1 MYNTLLY
8 GYAAKNV
15 GDDLFFY
22 ILANRYPNVQFYIES
37 DYYKTG
43 QLSNNLHFIS
53 NKESL
58 FRQILRRFLN
68 KIVGYCV
75 FLNKR
80 LLQFEFDNI
89 VFIGGSIFIEH
100 QYPFYYYDKYLNQHE
115 FFAGKPI
122 NILGCNYGPAR
133 TGVFYN
139 SVYHFLEKAQDVCF
153 RDSKSF
159 NLFKDISHCRVEKDI
174 VFSYK
179 KERRNKEENCI
190 GISVID
196 LSNRDYPEEI
206 KTLYIDSIIC
216 FIKKYLKRG
225 YTFKLF
231 SFCELE
237 GDLEVCSEM
246 LARINSPKVTIVNYV
261 GDLSHFVEIFI
272 SCSMIIATRF
282 HACVLALTHQIPL
295 LPILYSSKTINML
308 DDVGFCGEKVS
319 LNECKK
325 LCSLNVESLDNN
337 ILSSSDLI
345 SIAESAER
353 QFYYLDKYYKR
364 ICQDFQS

>member
-8 GYAAKNV
+8 GYAVKNV

-53 NKESL
+53 KKESL
-58 FRQILRRFLN
+58 FRQILRRFLT

-75 FLNKR
+75 FFNKR

-133 TGVFYN
+133 TAVFLN
-139 SVYHFLEKAQDVCF
+139 SVYHFLEKTKDVCF

-159 NLFKDISHCRVEKDI
+159 NLFKDIPHCRVEKDV
-174 VFSYK
+174 VFCYK
-179 KERRNKEENCI
+179 KERINKEVNCI

-196 LSNRDYPEEI
+196 LANRDYPEEI
-206 KTLYIDSIIC
+206 KKIYVDSITS
-216 FIKKYLKRG
+216 FVQKYLKKG
-225 YTFKLF
+225 YSFKLF
-231 SFCELE
+231 SFCENE
-237 GDLEVCSEM
+237 GDLKVCNE
-246 LARINSPKVTIVNYV
+246 LLERIKSPKVTIVNYD
-261 GDLSHFVEIFI
+261 GDLNSFVEVFI

-282 HACVLALTHQIPL
+282 HACVLALTHQISL
-295 LPILYSSKTINML
+295 LPIIYSSKTTNML
-308 DDVGFCGEKVS
+308 DDVGFCGKMVRMD
-319 LNECKK
+319 ECDK
-325 LCSLNVESLDNN
+325 LCTMNIESLDNN
-337 ILSSSDLI
+337 ILQDLDLKAI
-345 SIAESAER
+345 TESAER
-353 QFYYLDKYYKR
+353 QFKYLDKYY
-364 ICQDFQS
+364 S